1 MSERTVFRANA
12 GLSHVPYHKPALIHE
27 WQDNSHILA
36 VQKGW
41 YQNRDPKS
49 ADCHVTML
57 ALIAGEVF
65 EAIEEVRDG
74 GRIVYTGEN
83 GKPEGVGIE
92 LADVL
97 LRLFDYAE
105 FCGIDLQEM
114 LETKHEYNKTRQ
126 HRHGGRLA

>member
-1 MSERTVFRANA
+1 MRTVFEACADVYDDPNPNPGR
-12 GLSHVPYHKPALIHE
+12 VFE
-27 WQDNSHILA
+27 WQESSHYLA
-36 VQKGW
+36 VEKGW

-57 ALIAGEVF
+57 ALIAGEVH

-74 GRIVYTGEN
+74 GLIHYTGEN

-92 LADVL
+92 LADVM

-114 LETKHEYNKTRQ
+114 LETKHTYNQTRK

>member
-1 MSERTVFRANA
+1 MIDSVFRAEAYKFTTQCDNPVDI
-12 GLSHVPYHKPALIHE
+12 GD
-27 WQDNSHILA
+27 WQETAHTLA
-36 VQKGW
+36 VDKGW

-57 ALIAGEVF
+57 ALIAGEVH

-74 GRIVYTGEN
+74 GRIHYTGEN

-105 FCGIDLQEM
+105 FCGIDLQSM
-114 LETKHEYNKTRQ
+114 LETKHKYNKTRQ